1 MPVPPWLRK
10 WEDYYQI
17 LGIDDPTVS
26 DEDIKKSHNYK
37 SFTLSPDL
45 NKGKPKWVL
54 DQNVE
59 DLKKVNIAYEWLSD
73 PQKRREYDKEW
84 FERHNNSTST
94 NPPKSSAFPK
104 PVVTPEH
111 IRFDNVGPGNIKVAS
126 FTIQNIGGPYSK
138 IWFSTPKSWMKV
150 VRWYS
155 TSVSDELPLKVELE
169 AVGTDWGKTYT
180 EYITVKLD
188 EEETKV
194 KIELITK
201 PLSSNISNSKPNEGT
216 WWKGFFVVALVLLIV
231 LLLGYLWLAPGAT
244 KALGTTKSTPAPK
257 ATASVTQTSKV
268 THTVSPALASTPAL
282 YQSTFTNS
290 IGMEFVLIPAG
301 EFDMGSPESEK
312 DRDGNEGPVHHVKI
326 SKAFYM
332 GKYEVTQKQWREVMG
347 NDPSNFKGDNLP
359 VESVSWNDVQ
369 EFIKKLNEKEG
380 TNRYRLPSEAE
391 WEYAG
396 RAGTTT
402 RYSFGD
408 DESKL
413 GEYAW
418 YAMNSGSRTH
428 EVGQRKSNP
437 WGLYDMHGNVWEW
450 VQDIYHNSYNGAPTD
465 GSAWEGDGS
474 DRVLRGGC
482 WYDLASYL
490 RSAHRGG
497 LVPDDLHRGGLALGG
512 RYGDVGFRL
521 LRNP

>member
-1 MPVPPWLRK
+1 
-10 WEDYYQI
+10 
-17 LGIDDPTVS
+17 
-26 DEDIKKSHNYK
+26 
-37 SFTLSPDL
+37 
-45 NKGKPKWVL
+45 
-54 DQNVE
+54 
-59 DLKKVNIAYEWLSD
+59 
-73 PQKRREYDKEW
+73 
-84 FERHNNSTST
+84 
-94 NPPKSSAFPK
+94 
-104 PVVTPEH
+104 
-111 IRFDNVGPGNIKVAS
+111 
-126 FTIQNIGGPYSK
+126 
-138 IWFSTPKSWMKV
+138 
-150 VRWYS
+150 
-155 TSVSDELPLKVELE
+155 
-169 AVGTDWGKTYT
+169 
-180 EYITVKLD
+180 
-188 EEETKV
+188 
-194 KIELITK
+194 
-201 PLSSNISNSKPNEGT
+201 
-216 WWKGFFVVALVLLIV
+216 
-231 LLLGYLWLAPGAT
+231 
-244 KALGTTKSTPAPK
+244 
-257 ATASVTQTSKV
+257 
-268 THTVSPALASTPAL
+268 
-282 YQSTFTNS
+282 
-290 IGMEFVLIPAG
+290 MEFVLIPAG